1 MSAAL
6 MIWDPNIMWD
16 LNVMSLLIQQPDL
29 TQTEVG
35 QLKMP
40 MLINKQVVRFEIINK
55 EDKLFAI
62 HINETRL
69 TNE

>member
-29 TQTEVG
+29 TQTKVS

-40 MLINKQVVRFEIINK
+40 MLINKQVVRFEITNK

>member
-29 TQTEVG
+29 TQTKVG

-40 MLINKQVVRFEIINK
+40 MLINKQVVRFEITNK
-55 EDKLFAI
+55 EDELFAI

>member
-1 MSAAL
+1 MSAAS
-6 MIWDPNIMWD
+6 MIWDPS
-16 LNVMSLLIQQPDL
+16 VTSLPIQQPDP

-40 MLINKQVVRFEIINK
+40 MLINKQVVRFEITNK